1 MRFYE
6 NVWKLH
12 NCHSFAKNT
21 KCLSLT
27 SQMCRIGYFLV
38 VSSPFIHYV
47 QLCVCRR
54 VRHDHFSYQNR
65 NCNQTGRL
73 TNVPW
78 RRQVNLTSSCKQ
90 FFSFFFFYQQMSCGK
105 RPLWR
110 SSLFVSLH
118 VTSLLCQLWF
128 ESIITNPCFVTMAA
142 IWPPAYKW
150 TCSQCQNRC

>member
-1 MRFYE
+1 MDVMRFYE
-6 NVWKLH
+6 NVCKLH

-21 KCLSLT
+21 KCLSLK
-27 SQMCRIGYFLV
+27 SEMCRIGYILV

-73 TNVPW
+73 TDLPW

-90 FFSFFFFYQQMSCGK
+90 FFSFFFFFISKCHVVKGHSDIHPCLSHFMS
-105 RPLWR
+105 RL
-110 SSLFVSLH
+110 SY
-118 VTSLLCQLWF
+118 TSCDLR
-128 ESIITNPCFVTMAA
+128 V
-142 IWPPAYKW
+142 
-150 TCSQCQNRC
+150 

>member
-1 MRFYE
+1 MLRYAFANLRREIVLRLSVRAIKVHFLFPAGVKCWLVMDVMRFYE
-6 NVWKLH
+6 NVCKLH
-12 NCHSFAKNT
+12 NCHNFAKNT

-38 VSSPFIHYV
+38 VNSPFIHYV

-73 TNVPW
+73 TDLPW

-90 FFSFFFFYQQMSCGK
+90 FFSFFFFFLSANVM
-105 RPLWR
+105 W
-110 SSLFVSLH
+110 
-118 VTSLLCQLWF
+118 
-128 ESIITNPCFVTMAA
+128 
-142 IWPPAYKW
+142 
-150 TCSQCQNRC
+150 